1 MKCVTTQV
9 EENNS
14 ILFSESQ
21 LEGVV
26 RVEEIERNKKII
38 LRETEKKRTVGSLA
52 ATLTGNATCV
62 PFFLCVCVYV
72 CVP

>member
-1 MKCVTTQV
+1 MKCVTTQA

-26 RVEEIERNKKII
+26 RVGEIEVKQEND
-38 LRETEKKRTVGSLA
+38 TERD
-52 ATLTGNATCV
+52 
-62 PFFLCVCVYV
+62 
-72 CVP
+72 